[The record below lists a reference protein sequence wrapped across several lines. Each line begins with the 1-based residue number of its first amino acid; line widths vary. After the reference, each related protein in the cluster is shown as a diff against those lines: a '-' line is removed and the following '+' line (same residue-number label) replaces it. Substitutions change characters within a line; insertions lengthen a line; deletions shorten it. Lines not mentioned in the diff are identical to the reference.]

1 MDQEEVIKI
10 LTLMKKDPNIDLT
23 VSEFIE
29 DYISLEEKLKIDN
42 KKYEKALDELSLQIN
57 KCQESLKNS
66 QDEIEISDGLT
77 NKSSLFITVIEARDL
92 IFENLNLIG
101 DSTISVV
108 LSFQGEEQETNM
120 VRANNSP
127 SWCENFK
134 FKVTEPNGLLRIEV
148 FEHSNLMGKKSLGFI
163 SIDLNDLKDQ
173 KKRINWYDL
182 NNNNNAMCGSIYL
195 KLNCILNFRHFYQS
209 EIELAENQIRIFQNA
224 LNITDYFVDNMNS
237 PFGLL
242 FADNLET
249 LINNQE
255 LKQADELWNYLESQK
270 EKEKDNI
277 FKAANAPYVPS
288 NKMRITLNK
297 LNIVLIYSL
306 VIFSLISLLERSD
319 YVNIGLSLII
329 TYFFILNKSWDINK
343 YLIRF
348 IILLG
353 GSIALDLI
361 WFIIYFKGF
370 FLGEEKDPESGIK
383 RFIYFVGICSCI
395 IKCLIALS
403 LLNLKKRKNG
413 IES

>member
-1 MDQEEVIKI
+1 
-10 LTLMKKDPNIDLT
+10 MKKDPNVDLT

-29 DYISLEEKLKIDN
+29 DYIFLEEKLKIDN
-42 KKYEKALDELSLQIN
+42 KKYEKALDELTLQIN
-57 KCQESLKNS
+57 KCQESLKNA

-101 DSTISVV
+101 DSKISVL
-108 LSFQGEEQETNM
+108 LSFQGEEQETNTIEGGN
-120 VRANNSP
+120 ANL

-134 FKVTEPNGLLRIEV
+134 FKVTEPNGLLRVEILEQ
-148 FEHSNLMGKKSLGFI
+148 SNLVGKRSLGFV

-173 KKRINWYDL
+173 KKKMNWYDL
-182 NNNNNAMCGSIYL
+182 INEKNTSCGSIYL
-195 KLNCILNFRHFYQS
+195 KLNCILNFRHFYQG

-224 LNITDYFVDNMNS
+224 LNITDYFVDNMNT

-242 FADNLET
+242 FSDNLEN

-255 LKQADELWNYLESQK
+255 LKQADELWNYLETQK

-277 FKAANAPYVPS
+277 YKTSNNNYLPS
-288 NKMRITLNK
+288 NKTKVTLNK

-319 YVNIGLSLII
+319 YLNIGISLTI
-329 TYFFILNKSWDINK
+329 TYFFILNRKWDI
-343 YLIRF
+343 IRYIMSF
-348 IILLG
+348 ILLLG
-353 GSIALDLI
+353 GSIVLDFI
-361 WFIIYFKGF
+361 WFITHFGRF
-370 FLGEEKDPESGIK
+370 FLGEERDPESGLK
-383 RFIYFVGICSCI
+383 RFIYFVGICSCV
-395 IKCLIALS
+395 IKSLIALS
-403 LLNLKKRKNG
+403 LLHLKKRKNV

>member
-1 MDQEEVIKI
+1 MR
-10 LTLMKKDPNIDLT
+10 KDPNVETT

-29 DYISLEEKLKIDN
+29 DYIFLEEKLKIDN

-101 DSTISVV
+101 DSKISVL

-120 VRANNSP
+120 IEGGNSNP

-134 FKVTEPNGLLRIEV
+134 FKVTEPNGLLRIEI
-148 FEHSNLMGKKSLGFI
+148 FEHSNLTGKKSLGFI

-173 KKRINWYDL
+173 KKKMNWYDL
-182 NNNNNAMCGSIYL
+182 NNNKNANCGSIYL
-195 KLNCILNFRHFYQS
+195 KLNCILNFRHFYQG

-242 FADNLET
+242 FSDNLEN

-270 EKEKDNI
+270 DKEKDNI
-277 FKAANAPYVPS
+277 FKAVNAPYIVS

-319 YVNIGLSLII
+319 YVNISISLII
-329 TYFFILNKSWDINK
+329 TYFFILNRSWDINK
-343 YLIRF
+343 FLMRF
-348 IILLG
+348 ILLIG
-353 GSIALDLI
+353 ASIALDFI
-361 WFIIYFKGF
+361 WFLFYFKGF
-370 FLGEEKDPESGIK
+370 FLGEERDPESGIK
-383 RFIYFVGICSCI
+383 RFVYFVGICSCV
-395 IKCLIALS
+395 IKCLIVLS
-403 LLNLKKRKNG
+403 LFNLKKRKNG

>member
-1 MDQEEVIKI
+1 
-10 LTLMKKDPNIDLT
+10 MKKDPNVDLT

-29 DYISLEEKLKIDN
+29 DYIFLEEKLKIDN
-42 KKYEKALDELSLQIN
+42 KKYEKALDELTLQIN
-57 KCQESLKNS
+57 KCQESLKNA

-101 DSTISVV
+101 DSKISVL
-108 LSFQGEEQETNM
+108 LSFQGEEQETNTIEGGN
-120 VRANNSP
+120 ANL

-134 FKVTEPNGLLRIEV
+134 FKVTEPNGLLRVEILEQ
-148 FEHSNLMGKKSLGFI
+148 SNLVGKRSLGFV

-173 KKRINWYDL
+173 KKKMNWYDL
-182 NNNNNAMCGSIYL
+182 INEKNTSCGSIYL
-195 KLNCILNFRHFYQS
+195 KLNCILNFRHFYQG

-224 LNITDYFVDNMNS
+224 LNITDYFVDNMNT

-242 FADNLET
+242 FSDNLEN

-277 FKAANAPYVPS
+277 FKAANAPYTIS
-288 NKMRITLNK
+288 NKMRLTLNK

-319 YVNIGLSLII
+319 YVNISISLII
-329 TYFFILNKSWDINK
+329 TYFFILNRTWDINK
-343 YLIRF
+343 FLKRFVLLI
-348 IILLG
+348 G
-353 GSIALDLI
+353 GSVVLDFI
-361 WFIIYFKGF
+361 WFLIYFKGF
-370 FLGEEKDPESGIK
+370 FLGEERDPESGIK
-383 RFIYFVGICSCI
+383 RFVYFVGICSCV
-395 IKCLIALS
+395 IKCLIVLS
-403 LLNLKKRKNG
+403 LLNLKRRKNG
-413 IES
+413 IDA

>member
-1 MDQEEVIKI
+1 MR
-10 LTLMKKDPNIDLT
+10 KDPNVETT

-29 DYISLEEKLKIDN
+29 EYIFLEEKLKIDN
-42 KKYEKALDELSLQIN
+42 KKYEKALDELSSQIN
-57 KCQESLKNS
+57 KCQESIKNS

-92 IFENLNLIG
+92 ISENLNIIG
-101 DSTISVV
+101 DSKISVL

-120 VRANNSP
+120 IEGGNNNP

-134 FKVTEPNGLLRIEV
+134 FKVTEPNGFLRIEI
-148 FEHSNLMGKKSLGFI
+148 FEHSNLTGKKSLGFLN
-163 SIDLNDLKDQ
+163 IDLNDLKDQ
-173 KKRINWYDL
+173 KKKMNWYDL
-182 NNNNNAMCGSIYL
+182 INDKNANCGSIYL
-195 KLNCILNFRHFYQS
+195 KLNCILNFRHFYQG
-209 EIELAENQIRIFQNA
+209 EIELSENQIRIFQNA
-224 LNITDYFVDNMNS
+224 LNITDYFVDNMNT

-242 FADNLET
+242 FSDNLEN

-270 EKEKDNI
+270 DKEKDNI
-277 FKAANAPYVPS
+277 FKAANAPYTITK
-288 NKMRITLNK
+288 KMRITLNK
-297 LNIVLIYSL
+297 LNVVLIYSL

-319 YVNIGLSLII
+319 YVNISISLII
-329 TYFFILNKSWDINK
+329 TYFFILNRSWDINK
-343 YLIRF
+343 FLMRF
-348 IILLG
+348 ILLLG
-353 GSIALDLI
+353 GSIVFDLI
-361 WFIIYFKGF
+361 WFLIYFKGF

>member
-1 MDQEEVIKI
+1 
-10 LTLMKKDPNIDLT
+10 MKKDPNVDLT

-29 DYISLEEKLKIDN
+29 DYIFLEEKLKIDN
-42 KKYEKALDELSLQIN
+42 KKYEKALDELTLQIN
-57 KCQESLKNS
+57 KCQESLKNA

-101 DSTISVV
+101 DSKISVL
-108 LSFQGEEQETNM
+108 LSFQGEEQETNTIEGGN
-120 VRANNSP
+120 ANL

-134 FKVTEPNGLLRIEV
+134 FKVTEPNGLLRVEILEQ
-148 FEHSNLMGKKSLGFI
+148 SNLVGKRSLGFV

-173 KKRINWYDL
+173 KKKMNWYDL
-182 NNNNNAMCGSIYL
+182 INEKNTSCGSIYL
-195 KLNCILNFRHFYQS
+195 KLNCILNFRHFYQG

-224 LNITDYFVDNMNS
+224 LNITDYFVDNMNT

-242 FADNLET
+242 FSDNLEN

-270 EKEKDNI
+270 DKEKI
-277 FKAANAPYVPS
+277 FKTFKTGNVPYTIS
-288 NKMRITLNK
+288 NKMKIALNK

-319 YVNIGLSLII
+319 YVNLSTSLII
-329 TYFFILNKSWDINK
+329 TYFFILNREWDINK
-343 YLIRF
+343 YLKRF
-348 IILLG
+348 VLLIG
-353 GSIALDLI
+353 ISIVFDFI
-361 WFIIYFKGF
+361 WFLIYFKGF
-370 FLGEEKDPESGIK
+370 FLGEERDPESGIK
-383 RFIYFVGICSCI
+383 RFVYFVGICSCV
-395 IKCLIALS
+395 IKCLIVLA

-413 IES
+413 IDA

>member
-1 MDQEEVIKI
+1 
-10 LTLMKKDPNIDLT
+10 MKKDPNVDLT

-29 DYISLEEKLKIDN
+29 DYIFLEEKLKIDN
-42 KKYEKALDELSLQIN
+42 KKYEKALDELTLQIN
-57 KCQESLKNS
+57 KCQESLKNA

-101 DSTISVV
+101 DSKISVL
-108 LSFQGEEQETNM
+108 LSFQGEEQETNTIEGGN
-120 VRANNSP
+120 ANL

-134 FKVTEPNGLLRIEV
+134 FKVTEPNGLLRVEILEQ
-148 FEHSNLMGKKSLGFI
+148 SNLVGKRSLGFV

-173 KKRINWYDL
+173 KKKMNWYDL
-182 NNNNNAMCGSIYL
+182 INEKNTSCGSIYI
-195 KLNCILNFRHFYQS
+195 KLNCILNFRHFYQG

-224 LNITDYFVDNMNS
+224 LNITDYFVDNMNT

-242 FADNLET
+242 FSDNLEN

-255 LKQADELWNYLESQK
+255 LKQADELWNYLETQK

-277 FKAANAPYVPS
+277 YKTSNNNYLPS
-288 NKMRITLNK
+288 NKTKVTLNK

-319 YVNIGLSLII
+319 YLNIGISLTI
-329 TYFFILNKSWDINK
+329 TYFFILNRKWDI
-343 YLIRF
+343 IRYIMSF
-348 IILLG
+348 ILLLG
-353 GSIALDLI
+353 GSIVLDFI
-361 WFIIYFKGF
+361 WFITHFGRF
-370 FLGEEKDPESGIK
+370 FLGEERDPESGLK
-383 RFIYFVGICSCI
+383 RFIYFVGICSCV
-395 IKCLIALS
+395 IKTLIALS
-403 LLNLKKRKNG
+403 LLHLKKRKNV